1 MVRRVRN
8 PCKGFGGWRPFERV
22 IPACLTLS
30 ALIRLFDS
38 FPGLSLRSNP
48 GLKLANAFGVFSAN
62 FKLRLYQTFVT
73 LVALWL
79 IVLHCAQIWISALL
93 FLGFG
98 GPVAK
103 SVALLRRSWQPFARR
118 SRAFV
123 LLAAGAGAEP
133 LKQLAVLP

>member
-1 MVRRVRN
+1 MPNAFSV
-8 PCKGFGGWRPFERV
+8 
-22 IPACLTLS
+22 
-30 ALIRLFDS
+30 DS
-38 FPGLSLRSNP
+38 FVSIRSQGCRFARHP

-62 FKLRLYQTFVT
+62 FKLRHYQTFVT
-73 LVALWL
+73 LVPLWL
-79 IVLHCAQIWISALL
+79 IVLHCTQIWISALL

-133 LKQLAVLP
+133 LKQLTVLP